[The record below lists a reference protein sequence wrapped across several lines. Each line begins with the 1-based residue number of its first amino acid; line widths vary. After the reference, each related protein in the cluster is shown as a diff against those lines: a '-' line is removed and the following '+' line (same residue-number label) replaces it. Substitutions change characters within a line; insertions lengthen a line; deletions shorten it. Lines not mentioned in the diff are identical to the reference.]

1 MTDSAGS
8 ETSRRDID
16 RLVAFSD
23 GIFAIAMTL
32 LVLSISIP
40 ELNNNASNLN
50 QQLWQAIKDQYP
62 EMFAYFL
69 SFVVIGR
76 YWLIHHRVFRLIHRV
91 DPGLFSLN
99 LALLSLI
106 AFMPYSTEIYGR
118 YQSTTSALVIYALTV
133 SLVGI
138 VQIFLFEHINN
149 KKLLDPKVRP
159 DFLVMARPR
168 SYTIPAIFLI
178 SIPVAFFTEQAW
190 IIWIVGL
197 ILARFIFNN
206 PLASFDDPYR
216 TPDSK
221 KSRKKATSP
230 TKGRSR
236 PKK

>member
-1 MTDSAGS
+1 MY
-8 ETSRRDID
+8 
-16 RLVAFSD
+16 
-23 GIFAIAMTL
+23 AIR
-32 LVLSISIP
+32 SYY
-40 ELNNNASNLN
+40 ASNLN

-118 YQSTTSALVIYALTV
+118 YQSTTSALVIYALTIF
-133 SLVGI
+133 LVGI
-138 VQIFLFEHINN
+138 VQVFVFEHINS

-168 SYTIPAIFLI
+168 SYRPHH
-178 SIPVAFFTEQAW
+178 FFD
-190 IIWIVGL
+190 
-197 ILARFIFNN
+197 
-206 PLASFDDPYR
+206 FDSSCFFHR
-216 TPDSK
+216 
-221 KSRKKATSP
+221 KSVDNLSYNFV
-230 TKGRSR
+230 
-236 PKK
+236 

>member
-1 MTDSAGS
+1 MTDSGGS

-40 ELNNNASNLN
+40 ELNNNGSNLN
-50 QQLWQAIKDQYP
+50 QQVWQAIKDQYP
-62 EMFAYFL
+62 EIFAYFL

-106 AFMPYSTEIYGR
+106 ALMPYSTEVYGR

-138 VQIFLFEHINN
+138 VQIFLLEYINN

-159 DFLVMARPR
+159 NFLVMARPR
-168 SYTIPAIFLI
+168 SYIVPAIFLI

-197 ILARFIFNN
+197 VLARFIFNN
-206 PLASFDDPYR
+206 PLSSFDDPYR

-230 TKGRSR
+230 TKGRLG